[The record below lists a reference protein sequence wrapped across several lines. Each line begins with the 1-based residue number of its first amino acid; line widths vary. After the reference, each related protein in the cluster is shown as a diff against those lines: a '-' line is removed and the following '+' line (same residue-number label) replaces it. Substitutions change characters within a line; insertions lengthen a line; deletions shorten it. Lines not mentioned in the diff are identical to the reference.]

1 MALIQEE
8 LQQTIV
14 QQVLSKVSN
23 MFFNINV
30 FSTSMF
36 FQRQC
41 LSTSFIYDIH
51 HDVLG
56 IVSKHQAARFRTVS
70 RL

>member
-36 FQRQC
+36 VNI
-41 LSTSFIYDIH
+41 IY
-51 HDVLG
+51 L
-56 IVSKHQAARFRTVS
+56 
-70 RL
+70 